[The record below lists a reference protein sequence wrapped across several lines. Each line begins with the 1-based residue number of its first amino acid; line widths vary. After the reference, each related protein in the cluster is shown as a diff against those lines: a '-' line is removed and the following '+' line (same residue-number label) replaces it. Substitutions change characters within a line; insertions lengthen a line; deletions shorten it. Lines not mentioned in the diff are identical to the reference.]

1 MPRTFQTILVYAIC
15 AYSGVHTVV
24 CIQWCAYSGVH
35 TVVCIQ
41 WCAYTG
47 VHTVVCIQWCAYSGV
62 HTVVCIQ
69 WWAYICVH
77 TGVCIHWCAYSGVH
91 TVVCIQWCIHWCAY
105 TGVLRFGLRWASSA
119 VSVILR
125 QIEPGTETKWR
136 TVIAVYD
143 TSDTTS
149 VERTN
154 NSSSKISDY
163 FRTIIST
170 TIQTAGGK
178 KAEQSGNKNL
188 R

>member
-15 AYSGVHTVV
+15 AYTGVHTLVCIHWCACSGVHTLV
-24 CIQWCAYSGVH
+24 CIQWCVYSGVH
-35 TVVCIQ
+35 TVSGVHSGVHTLVCIQ
-41 WCAYTG
+41 C
-47 VHTVVCIQWCAYSGV
+47 CAYSG
-62 HTVVCIQ
+62 
-69 WWAYICVH
+69 
-77 TGVCIHWCAYSGVH
+77 
-91 TVVCIQWCIHWCAY
+91 AY
-105 TGVLRFGLRWASSA
+105 TV
-119 VSVILR
+119 
-125 QIEPGTETKWR
+125 

-143 TSDTTS
+143 TSDATS

-178 KAEQSGNKNL
+178 KAEQSGNRNL